1 MIQLITENNNLK
13 EQAKN
18 NSEFKVNCLKNI
30 ESMDEYD
37 INIIDL
43 NSESLW
49 YNKEGNQ
56 ESINEI
62 NDLKHLKNTI
72 ENSLSSKMLIILPQN
87 LNYFWHKYNNKYL
100 NEEQLKNEVKLI
112 KKIINENIYCFP
124 FDLYYEKSITKIGDK
139 RISSDFCFN
148 NKQIVD
154 TKCTICKVTEIL
166 SSNKSKKI
174 NTIKVDDKIYITSL
188 NINENI
194 DLIIEFL
201 KYIKIYNANEEIIP
215 KWIKDINILNDIEIN
230 KQLSQIEEN
239 ILKLEQNKV
248 HIKEAIHENNK
259 IKSILYET
267 DKKLQNKI
275 IEILNEMLDYN
286 DDNFIDE
293 MEEDFRIKKENITF
307 IVETKGLKRNIAG
320 TDVSKTFNHVLM
332 YEEKLQEIG
341 EKENVKGIFIVATQ
355 RDRCL
360 QKREKTPDR
369 QISIAERNNILIIR
383 TEELL
388 KLFEAFR
395 NKKIKTEKIIKLFNE
410 QIGEFKYGEE

>member
-43 NSESLW
+43 DSESLW
-49 YNKEGNQ
+49 YNKERNQ

-124 FDLYYEKSITKIGDK
+124 FDLYYEKSITQIGDK

-174 NTIKVDDKIYITSL
+174 NTIKVDDKIYITAL

-360 QKREKTPDR
+360 QEREKTPDR

>member
-87 LNYFWHKYNNKYL
+87 LNYFWYKYNNKYL

-124 FDLYYEKSITKIGDK
+124 FDLYYEKSITQIGDK

-360 QKREKTPDR
+360 QEREKTPDR

>member
-87 LNYFWHKYNNKYL
+87 LNYFWYKYNNKYL

-124 FDLYYEKSITKIGDK
+124 FDLYYEKSITQIGDK

-230 KQLSQIEEN
+230 KQLSQIEES

-360 QKREKTPDR
+360 QEREKTPDR

>member
-30 ESMDEYD
+30 EAMDEYD

-72 ENSLSSKMLIILPQN
+72 ENSLNSKMLIVLPQN

-112 KKIINENIYCFP
+112 KKIIDENIYCFP
-124 FDLYYEKSITKIGDK
+124 FDLYYEKSITQIGDK

-148 NKQIVD
+148 NRQIVD
-154 TKCTICKVTEIL
+154 TKWTICKVTEIL

-201 KYIKIYNANEEIIP
+201 KYIKIYNENEEIIP
-215 KWIKDINILNDIEIN
+215 KWIKDINILNDIEIK

-239 ILKLEQNKV
+239 ILQLEQNKV
-248 HIKEAIHENNK
+248 HIKEVIHENNT

-307 IVETKGLKRNIAG
+307 IIETKGLKRNIAG

-360 QKREKTPDR
+360 QEREKTPDR

>member
-43 NSESLW
+43 NSENLW

-72 ENSLSSKMLIILPQN
+72 ENSLSAKMLIILPQN

-124 FDLYYEKSITKIGDK
+124 FDLYYEKSITQIGDK

-154 TKCTICKVTEIL
+154 TKWTICKVTEIL

-215 KWIKDINILNDIEIN
+215 KWIKDINILNDIEIK
-230 KQLSQIEEN
+230 KQLIQIEEN

-360 QKREKTPDR
+360 QEREKTPDR

>member
-43 NSESLW
+43 NYESLW
-49 YNKEGNQ
+49 NNKEGNQ

-124 FDLYYEKSITKIGDK
+124 FDLYYEKSITQIGDK

-360 QKREKTPDR
+360 QEREKTPDR

>member
-43 NSESLW
+43 NSENLW

-87 LNYFWHKYNNKYL
+87 LNYFWYKYNNKYL

-154 TKCTICKVTEIL
+154 TKWTICKVTEIL

-188 NINENI
+188 NI
-194 DLIIEFL
+194 
-201 KYIKIYNANEEIIP
+201 
-215 KWIKDINILNDIEIN
+215 ING
-230 KQLSQIEEN
+230 
-239 ILKLEQNKV
+239 
-248 HIKEAIHENNK
+248 K
-259 IKSILYET
+259 IKLPFL
-267 DKKLQNKI
+267 DK
-275 IEILNEMLDYN
+275 
-286 DDNFIDE
+286 
-293 MEEDFRIKKENITF
+293 
-307 IVETKGLKRNIAG
+307 
-320 TDVSKTFNHVLM
+320 
-332 YEEKLQEIG
+332 
-341 EKENVKGIFIVATQ
+341 
-355 RDRCL
+355 
-360 QKREKTPDR
+360 
-369 QISIAERNNILIIR
+369 
-383 TEELL
+383 
-388 KLFEAFR
+388 
-395 NKKIKTEKIIKLFNE
+395 
-410 QIGEFKYGEE
+410 

>member
-87 LNYFWHKYNNKYL
+87 LNYFWHKYNNKYH

-124 FDLYYEKSITKIGDK
+124 FDLYYEKSITQIGDK

-341 EKENVKGIFIVATQ
+341 EKENVKGIFIVAAQ
-355 RDRCL
+355 RNRCL
-360 QKREKTPDR
+360 QEREKTPDR

>member
-43 NSESLW
+43 NSENLW

-87 LNYFWHKYNNKYL
+87 LNYFWYKYNNKYL

-154 TKCTICKVTEIL
+154 TKWTICKVTEIL

-194 DLIIEFL
+194 DSIIEFL

-215 KWIKDINILNDIEIN
+215 KWIKDINILNDIEIK

-239 ILKLEQNKV
+239 ILKLEQNRV
-248 HIKEAIHENNK
+248 HIKEVINENNK

-360 QKREKTPDR
+360 QEREKTPDR

-388 KLFEAFR
+388 ELFEAFR

>member
-49 YNKEGNQ
+49 YNKEENQ

-87 LNYFWHKYNNKYL
+87 LNYFWDKYNNKYL

-124 FDLYYEKSITKIGDK
+124 FDLYYEKSITQIGDK

-201 KYIKIYNANEEIIP
+201 KYIKIYNANKEIIP

-360 QKREKTPDR
+360 QEREKTPDR

>member
-87 LNYFWHKYNNKYL
+87 LNYFWYKYNNKYL

-124 FDLYYEKSITKIGDK
+124 FDLYYEKSITQIGDK

-230 KQLSQIEEN
+230 KQLSQIEGN

-360 QKREKTPDR
+360 QEREKTPDR

>member
-43 NSESLW
+43 NSENLW

-72 ENSLSSKMLIILPQN
+72 ENSLTSKMLVILPQN

-154 TKCTICKVTEIL
+154 TKWNICKVTEIL

-215 KWIKDINILNDIEIN
+215 KWIKDINILNDIEIK

-360 QKREKTPDR
+360 QEREKTPDR

-388 KLFEAFR
+388 ELFEAFR

>member
-43 NSESLW
+43 NSENLW

-124 FDLYYEKSITKIGDK
+124 FDLYYEKSITQIGDK

-154 TKCTICKVTEIL
+154 TKWTICKVTEIL

-360 QKREKTPDR
+360 QEREKTPDR

>member
-49 YNKEGNQ
+49 YNKEENQ

-87 LNYFWHKYNNKYL
+87 LNYFWYKYNNKYL

-124 FDLYYEKSITKIGDK
+124 FDLYYEKSITQIGDK

-230 KQLSQIEEN
+230 KQLSQIEGN

-360 QKREKTPDR
+360 QEREKTPDR

>member
-1 MIQLITENNNLK
+1 M
-13 EQAKN
+13 
-18 NSEFKVNCLKNI
+18 
-30 ESMDEYD
+30 
-37 INIIDL
+37 
-43 NSESLW
+43 
-49 YNKEGNQ
+49 
-56 ESINEI
+56 
-62 NDLKHLKNTI
+62 
-72 ENSLSSKMLIILPQN
+72 
-87 LNYFWHKYNNKYL
+87 
-100 NEEQLKNEVKLI
+100 
-112 KKIINENIYCFP
+112 
-124 FDLYYEKSITKIGDK
+124 
-139 RISSDFCFN
+139 
-148 NKQIVD
+148 
-154 TKCTICKVTEIL
+154 
-166 SSNKSKKI
+166 
-174 NTIKVDDKIYITSL
+174 
-188 NINENI
+188 
-194 DLIIEFL
+194 
-201 KYIKIYNANEEIIP
+201 
-215 KWIKDINILNDIEIN
+215 
-230 KQLSQIEEN
+230 
-239 ILKLEQNKV
+239 KLEQNRV
-248 HIKEAIHENNK
+248 HIKEVINENNK

-360 QKREKTPDR
+360 QEREKTPDR

-388 KLFEAFR
+388 ELFEAFR

>member
-49 YNKEGNQ
+49 YNKEENQ

-87 LNYFWHKYNNKYL
+87 LNYFWDKYNNKYL

-124 FDLYYEKSITKIGDK
+124 FDLYYEKSITQIGDK

-360 QKREKTPDR
+360 QEREKTPDR

>member
-43 NSESLW
+43 NSENLW

-87 LNYFWHKYNNKYL
+87 LNYFWYKYNNKYL

-124 FDLYYEKSITKIGDK
+124 FDLYYEKSITQIGDK

-154 TKCTICKVTEIL
+154 TKWTICKVTEIL

-215 KWIKDINILNDIEIN
+215 KWIKDINILNDIEIK

-360 QKREKTPDR
+360 QEREKTPDR

>member
-43 NSESLW
+43 NSENLW
-49 YNKEGNQ
+49 YNKEVNQ

-124 FDLYYEKSITKIGDK
+124 FDLYYEKSITQIGDK

-154 TKCTICKVTEIL
+154 TKWTICKVTEIL

-215 KWIKDINILNDIEIN
+215 KWIKDINILNDIEIK

-360 QKREKTPDR
+360 QEREKTPDR

>member
-43 NSESLW
+43 NSENLW

-87 LNYFWHKYNNKYL
+87 LNYFWYKYNNKYL

-154 TKCTICKVTEIL
+154 TKWTICKVTEIL

-194 DLIIEFL
+194 DSIIEFL

-215 KWIKDINILNDIEIN
+215 KWIKDINILNDIEIK

-239 ILKLEQNKV
+239 ILKLEQNRV
-248 HIKEAIHENNK
+248 HIKEVINENNK

-360 QKREKTPDR
+360 QEREKTPDR

-383 TEELL
+383 REELL
-388 KLFEAFR
+388 ELFEAFR

>member
-87 LNYFWHKYNNKYL
+87 LNYFWHKYNNKYH

-124 FDLYYEKSITKIGDK
+124 FDLYYEKSITQIGDK

-355 RDRCL
+355 RNRRL
-360 QKREKTPDR
+360 QEREKTPDR

>member
-87 LNYFWHKYNNKYL
+87 LNYFWYKYNNKYL

-124 FDLYYEKSITKIGDK
+124 FDLYYEKSITQIGDK

-307 IVETKGLKRNIAG
+307 IVETKGLNRNIAG

-360 QKREKTPDR
+360 QEREKTPDR

>member
-18 NSEFKVNCLKNI
+18 NSEFKVNFLKNI

-43 NSESLW
+43 NSENLW

-87 LNYFWHKYNNKYL
+87 LNYFWYKYNNKYL

-124 FDLYYEKSITKIGDK
+124 FDLYYEKSITQIGDK

-154 TKCTICKVTEIL
+154 TKWTICKVTEIL

-194 DLIIEFL
+194 DSIIEFL

-215 KWIKDINILNDIEIN
+215 KWIKDINILNDIEIK

-239 ILKLEQNKV
+239 ILKLEQNRV
-248 HIKEAIHENNK
+248 HIKEVINENNK

-307 IVETKGLKRNIAG
+307 IVETKGVKRNIAG

-388 KLFEAFR
+388 ELFEAFR